1 MNQIVEFH
9 VSAKFA
15 SICNS
20 FQIFFNSVKPQ
31 KCRNY
36 LILNESVVVDSMR
49 FKFVFKIQNFSLDLN
64 IHLSFKYMPE
74 PKNMPEPNVISE
86 FFSLS
91 YYLCFNFIFSVF

>member
-49 FKFVFKIQNFSLDLN
+49 FRFVFKIQNFSLDLN
-64 IHLSFKYMPE
+64 IHPSFKYMPE